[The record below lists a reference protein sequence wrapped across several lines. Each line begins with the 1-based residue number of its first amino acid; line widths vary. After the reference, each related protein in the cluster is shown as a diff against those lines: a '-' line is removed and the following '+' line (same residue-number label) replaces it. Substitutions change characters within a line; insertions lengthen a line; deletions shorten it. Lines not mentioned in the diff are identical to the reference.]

1 MQILFEQYKRI
12 LHETDTSFKRYL
24 FSEIDWSNR
33 LIAITGARGTGKTT
47 LLLQHIKEDLPT
59 DETTLYASLD
69 NIYFSENNLFDF
81 ADEFVKSGGKVLL
94 LDEVHK
100 YANWSVELKNIYDSF
115 KKLKIIFTG
124 SSVLEIEKSKADL
137 SRRAVIYQLNGLSL
151 REFINIEKSKKYNSV
166 TLDELLTKHT
176 QIAGD
181 ISSAIKPLP
190 LFKQY
195 LQYGFYP
202 YYLENKNL
210 YHQKL
215 RQTINLIIET
225 DLPAAQQIDFTSV
238 QKLKKLL
245 YILSQTFPFKP
256 NISKLAKRVETT
268 RPTLL
273 LYLHYL
279 ERALLISQ
287 LKDKTKG
294 LGLMSKAEKIYPG
307 NPNIMYALVEDKPD
321 IGTMRETFFLNH
333 LLLNHTATSND
344 KGDFMVDKKLL
355 FEIGGKT
362 KNAIQIAGIKN
373 SFLALDD
380 IEIGFKN
387 KIPLWLFGF
396 LY

>member
-151 REFINIEKSKKYNSV
+151 REFINIEKSKKYSTN
-166 TLDELLTKHT
+166 TT
-176 QIAGD
+176 
-181 ISSAIKPLP
+181 
-190 LFKQY
+190 
-195 LQYGFYP
+195 
-202 YYLENKNL
+202 EN
-210 YHQKL
+210 
-215 RQTINLIIET
+215 T
-225 DLPAAQQIDFTSV
+225 
-238 QKLKKLL
+238 
-245 YILSQTFPFKP
+245 
-256 NISKLAKRVETT
+256 
-268 RPTLL
+268 
-273 LYLHYL
+273 
-279 ERALLISQ
+279 
-287 LKDKTKG
+287 
-294 LGLMSKAEKIYPG
+294 
-307 NPNIMYALVEDKPD
+307 
-321 IGTMRETFFLNH
+321 
-333 LLLNHTATSND
+333 
-344 KGDFMVDKKLL
+344 
-355 FEIGGKT
+355 
-362 KNAIQIAGIKN
+362 
-373 SFLALDD
+373 
-380 IEIGFKN
+380 
-387 KIPLWLFGF
+387 
-396 LY
+396 